1 MKITKTTAWKWI
13 EFFDSRNRSCCLA
26 SCYCWRCRCSVWARC
41 FLHSLALTHYAHSL
55 TVCMCMCVCAIRR
68 HTHTHTTWAHLV
80 FHKKFFFVVVVFAS
94 TAVLLLVLL
103 CTSAFSIRVA
113 IVCCLSLYRRAYTI
127 QHRSV
132 SRQSREY
139 STENRV
145 WAFSSNCPSF
155 VRSFSICSYCARYT
169 VPLALCVDWGFGYW
183 KVVLHVLSS
192 AGIKQYISWYNFL
205 FRSVLFQTI
214 VSVHILFLV
223 GKENILNFRCSHLS
237 KYRKK

>member
-1 MKITKTTAWKWI
+1 MPL
-13 EFFDSRNRSCCLA
+13 FCVSPLLPSLA
-26 SCYCWRCRCSVWARC
+26 RT
-41 FLHSLALTHYAHSL
+41 HSLCSLAHS
-55 TVCMCMCVCAIRR
+55 VYVCVCAIRR
-68 HTHTHTTWAHLV
+68 HTHTHNLSAFSFPQKV
-80 FHKKFFFVVVVFAS
+80 FFVVVVFAS
-94 TAVLLLVLL
+94 TAVLLLLLLSLLL

-214 VSVHILFLV
+214 VSVHIFFLV
-223 GKENILNFRCSHLS
+223 GKENILNFGCSHLS